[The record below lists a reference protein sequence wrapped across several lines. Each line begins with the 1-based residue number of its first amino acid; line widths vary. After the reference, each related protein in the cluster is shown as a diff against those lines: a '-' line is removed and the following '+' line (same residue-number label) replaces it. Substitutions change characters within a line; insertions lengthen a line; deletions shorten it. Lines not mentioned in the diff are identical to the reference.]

1 MKTPLFAKIFGGY
14 LAAIVVLSLLIPA
27 FALKPVRNL
36 YLNLFNDNLKNLAV
50 TLRPEISRLY
60 EAGRYEELD
69 AFVKRSVTQI
79 RSRVTVID
87 GNGVVRAD
95 SQGDPKT
102 MDNHRTR
109 PEVFEALQG
118 GIGKSLRFSHTAD
131 TDMIYVALPLDKEGR
146 VIGVIRMSAYLKEV
160 NVLMENVKGKIIN
173 IALIITLLS
182 LVVAFF
188 IARGISLPLR
198 KLVGAAKNLAGGNFE
213 THLIST
219 RERDL
224 KDLAESFNAMAIE
237 MRRLFE
243 ELTSKN
249 EELGAIISAIDEVLL
264 VLDRDG
270 RIKLANQSIAK
281 FSGREEVEG
290 RFYWEVLR
298 SPEFGELIK
307 EAKGRGGHPTAEIE
321 NNGRVFLCS
330 VTDMPSREEMVAVLH
345 DVTELRNLE
354 KVKKDFIAN
363 ISHELRTPLTAIKGF
378 VETMEE
384 EEEIR
389 NTRYLEIIKRHTDR
403 LMNIVND
410 LLLLSALEESGRPER
425 ERVDLGELSRTIS
438 RMFDPRL
445 REKSLTMTV
454 EGDESGYVVYG
465 DAFKLEQMLINLLDN
480 AIKYTEKG
488 GITLA
493 LRRLGASVVVEVGD
507 TGIGIP
513 REHLPRV
520 FERFYVVDKSR
531 SKKLGGT
538 GLGLSIVKHIVLLHG
553 GRIEVD
559 SIPGRGTTFTVTLPT
574 GE

>member
-1 MKTPLFAKIFGGY
+1 MKTPLFTKIFGGY
-14 LAAIVVLSLLIPA
+14 LVAIVI
-27 FALKPVRNL
+27 FALLMPIFAFKPVRNL
-36 YLNLFNDNLKNLAV
+36 YLRLFTENLQNLAV
-50 TLRPEISRLY
+50 TLQPEIDRLFQT
-60 EAGRYEELD
+60 GRYTELD
-69 AFVKRSVTQI
+69 AFVKRSSARI

-87 GNGVVRAD
+87 ADGTVRAD
-95 SQGDPKT
+95 SQADPKS

-109 PEVFEALQG
+109 PEVFEAIKG
-118 GIGKSLRFSHTAD
+118 GVGKSLRFSHTVD
-131 TDMIYVALPLDKEGR
+131 TDMLYVALPLEREGK
-146 VIGVIRMSAYLKEV
+146 VAGVIRMSAYLKDV
-160 NVLMENVKGKIIN
+160 NTLMDDVRGKIFN
-173 IALIITLLS
+173 TALLITLLS

-188 IARGISLPLR
+188 IARGISLPLK
-198 KLVGAAKNLAGGNFE
+198 KLVAAAKNLAGGTFD
-213 THLIST
+213 TRLIST

-224 KDLAESFNAMAIE
+224 KELAESFNAMAIE
-237 MRRLFE
+237 TRRLFE
-243 ELTSKN
+243 ELTKRN

-281 FSGREEVEG
+281 LSGQERVEG

-298 SPEFGELIK
+298 SPEFGELIREIRE
-307 EAKGRGGHPTAEIE
+307 EAGHRTAEIE
-321 NNGRVFLCS
+321 SNGRVFLCS
-330 VTDMPSREEMVAVLH
+330 VTEMAPREELVAVLH
-345 DVTELRNLE
+345 DVTDARNLE

-384 EEEIR
+384 EEEIK

-410 LLLLSALEESGRPER
+410 LLLLSGLEESGRLEK
-425 ERVDLGELSRTIS
+425 ERVDLDELSRTIS

-445 REKSLTMTV
+445 RDKNLTLTI
-454 EGDESGYVVYG
+454 EADESSHLVYG
-465 DAFKLEQMLINLLDN
+465 DPFKLEQMLINLLDN
-480 AIKYTEKG
+480 AIKYTETG
-488 GITLA
+488 GITLT
-493 LRRLGASVVVEVGD
+493 LSRDRTSVVVSVRD

-513 REHLPRV
+513 RDQLPRI

-531 SKKLGGT
+531 SKKMGGT

-559 SIPGRGTTFTVTLPT
+559 SLPGQGTTFTVTLPA
-574 GE
+574 EK